1 MSDKVPNVLLAGDSI
16 SFGYGPRV
24 GRMLNST
31 FNIENLPENGGTSA
45 NLLAHLEEWMI
56 RTNFDLI
63 HLNCGL
69 HDLAIYKGAET
80 NTIQLEQYKK
90 NVETI
95 IRRIRSETST
105 LLIWATTTPVIYER
119 HHMNTG
125 FDRMEDDV
133 RLYNKVADRIMSKY
147 RVPVNDLYKTVEEA
161 GREKYLAVDGV
172 HFSDSGYDILAKAVV
187 ECLLK
192 IGK

>member
-1 MSDKVPNVLLAGDSI
+1 MNDEVPNVLLAGDSI

-24 GRMLNST
+24 RRLLNGT

-56 RTNFDLI
+56 RTNFDLL

-69 HDLAIYKGAET
+69 HDLAIYKGAKT
-80 NTIQLEQYKK
+80 HTVQLEQYEE

-95 IRRIRSETST
+95 IRRLRSETSV
-105 LLIWATTTPVIYER
+105 LLVWATTTPVIFER
-119 HHMNTG
+119 HHMSTG

-133 RLYNKVADRIMSKY
+133 RLYNKAADRIMSKY
-147 RVPVNDLYKTVEEA
+147 GVPVNDLYKTVEEA
-161 GREKYLAVDGV
+161 GREKCLAVDGV
-172 HFSDSGYDILAKAVV
+172 HFSASGYDILAKVV
-187 ECLLK
+187 KNCLLK